1 MTSLAAITDDW
12 RQTPTLVGRH
22 VRLEPMTLQHLNELR
37 DAVALAG
44 TAAAWYANVPTS
56 ATLDDHVAAALH
68 ARDEGRVL
76 PFVVRASDGEVVGST
91 RFYDLDPAIPKLSIG
106 YTWYVTSARRTG
118 VNTETKLLLLGHAF
132 EVLRCH
138 RVAFETSRFN
148 QASRAALAGIG
159 AREEGLLRNHKRHA
173 DGSLRDTVIFS
184 IIDGEW
190 PTVRQ
195 HLSAR
200 LARHDGNTFAE
211 GGQP

>member
-1 MTSLAAITDDW
+1 MASLAAIADNW
-12 RQTPTLVGRH
+12 RQAPTLVGRH
-22 VRLEPMTLQHLNELR
+22 VRLEPMTLQHLDELR
-37 DAVALAG
+37 DAVAQAG
-44 TAAAWYANVPTS
+44 TAGAWYANVPTS
-56 ATLDDHVAAALH
+56 ATLDEHVAAALH

-76 PFVVRASDGEVVGST
+76 PFIVRATSGEVVGST

-148 QASRAALAGIG
+148 QASRTALAGIG

-173 DGSLRDTVIFS
+173 DGSLRDTVVFS

-195 HLSAR
+195 HLRAR
-200 LARHDGNTFAE
+200 LARHDVSASAE